1 LGAPNRFL
9 LIQSRWMGDVLLCTP
24 AVRELR
30 RAFPEAHLAFASE
43 APGVD
48 ALRGNPHLDELLVL
62 GPGWNAALEITCGD
76 PEREHAARLWEAHG
90 LEGERVVAL
99 SPVSRT
105 RHKQWGAHRWAAAGD
120 ALAESGVRL
129 LLLSGPA
136 ERGQL
141 QAVAERMHTPV
152 ICDGTA
158 ANVRQLAAIYQRC
171 ALWVGND
178 GGLRHV
184 AAAARIPTVT
194 VFRWRQTPFWSDPD
208 PSAGQVAL
216 EEPPPGGCDLRC
228 DSCPHLGC
236 LGALTVERVVDA
248 ARAQLARAAETRE
261 APPPRFQS

>member
-1 LGAPNRFL
+1 
-9 LIQSRWMGDVLLCTP
+9 
-24 AVRELR
+24 
-30 RAFPEAHLAFASE
+30 
-43 APGVD
+43 
-48 ALRGNPHLDELLVL
+48 
-62 GPGWNAALEITCGD
+62 
-76 PEREHAARLWEAHG
+76 
-90 LEGERVVAL
+90 
-99 SPVSRT
+99 
-105 RHKQWGAHRWAAAGD
+105 
-120 ALAESGVRL
+120 VRL